1 MIVSEGKNQT
11 KLTALEAAL
20 YAAGHPLGIDE
31 LMHVVRSKSEKVVLN
46 LINELIKKIESRSG
60 ALEVIILPGNRV
72 VMQLRTTYN
81 SLVREFTHRP
91 LLKTGS
97 LKTLGYIAYYQP
109 IEQGQ
114 VIESRGGHIYSQL
127 RQMENLG
134 LIIREKVDDKRF
146 VIKTTPFFG
155 DYFGI
160 GANPENS
167 RSLLK
172 QIFEHEKVPEIKIPE
187 PVINMPLTDSRDGLT
202 DGLPQYP
209 RPAN

>member
-1 MIVSEGKNQT
+1 MISDSLKNKT

-20 YAAGHPLGIDE
+20 YAAGHPLGIEE
-31 LMHVVRSKSEKVVLN
+31 LMHVVSSKSEKVVIG
-46 LINELIKKIESRSG
+46 LINELIHKFESRNG
-60 ALEVIILPGNRV
+60 ALEIKILPGNRV
-72 VMQLRTTYN
+72 VMQLKSTYN
-81 SLVREFTHRP
+81 SLVREFTHKP
-91 LLKTGS
+91 LLKTSS

-127 RQMENLG
+127 RHMEELG
-134 LIIREKVDDKRF
+134 LIIRERVDEKRF

-167 RSLLK
+167 KMQFK
-172 QIFEHEKVPEIKIPE
+172 QIFEHVKVPEIKVQE
-187 PVINMPLTDSRDGLT
+187 PVISVPLTDSRDGLA